1 MNQIARLSLVDGA
14 DASTIPSFFMSHF
27 NAVVSRITLPDG
39 LLIGEFAV
47 LPSSASRVL

>member
-1 MNQIARLSLVDGA
+1 MANVAIIARPVTEGTRHALVL
-14 DASTIPSFFMSHF
+14 M
-27 NAVVSRITLPDG
+27 SRITLPDG